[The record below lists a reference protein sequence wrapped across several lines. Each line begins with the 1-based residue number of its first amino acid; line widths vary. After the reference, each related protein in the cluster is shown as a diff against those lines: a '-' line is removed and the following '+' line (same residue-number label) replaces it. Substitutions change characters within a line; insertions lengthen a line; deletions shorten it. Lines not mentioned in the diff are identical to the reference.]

1 MHYINAKLIFYDT
14 LYIIKI
20 YRDNSS
26 YSWWKKKTK
35 QHLPAQSNSRNTNN
49 YLQNLLKGN
58 NKDTKMTSLTLGHPH
73 YLPQAHTT
81 PGTSASTAKYEQLIA
96 VSGETGQHIIIIK

>member
-26 YSWWKKKTK
+26 YNWWKKKTK
-35 QHLPAQSNSRNTNN
+35 HLPAQSNSRNTNN

-73 YLPQAHTT
+73 
-81 PGTSASTAKYEQLIA
+81 EQLIA